1 MKNVDNIHE
10 EMENFP
16 KTCSSGNVRK
26 KLNWIST
33 NEKYNIRNK

>member
-10 EMENFP
+10 EMENFL
-16 KTCSSGNVRK
+16 KACSSGNVRK
-26 KLNWIST
+26 KSNGIST